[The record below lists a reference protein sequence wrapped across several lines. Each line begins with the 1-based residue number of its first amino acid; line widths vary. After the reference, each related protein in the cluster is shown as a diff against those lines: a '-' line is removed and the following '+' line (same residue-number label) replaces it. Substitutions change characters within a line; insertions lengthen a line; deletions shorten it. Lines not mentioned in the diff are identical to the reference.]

1 MPLQKLHQGPNDVA
15 QGAAKLRLR
24 GILRNLEKLVAVVL
38 AEPDGKV
45 WRQKEMLTREENNQ
59 RMALYREGLSDKQIA
74 RRVFVCKE
82 AIRRWRKKNGLPP
95 VANQRKLSPEAR
107 EARLDMI
114 KSGMKQADI
123 ARTLG
128 ISREAVRGWMKYW
141 GLKHG

>member
-1 MPLQKLHQGPNDVA
+1 
-15 QGAAKLRLR
+15 
-24 GILRNLEKLVAVVL
+24 
-38 AEPDGKV
+38 
-45 WRQKEMLTREENNQ
+45 MLTREENNQ

-128 ISREAVRGWMKYW
+128 ISREAVSGWMKYW
-141 GLKHG
+141 GVSRYG